1 MPFVAEKDGLL
12 YAHKLEYNLADHC
25 NLSCR
30 GCSHLS
36 PYVRKNSISIDTF
49 TRDVV
54 RLAEVYRVRRF
65 RFVGGEPLL
74 NRDIVRFAQA
84 VRASGI
90 ASQIEVVTNGL
101 LLRRVDDELLQ
112 HIDSVSV
119 SVYPAA
125 GDLTQSLHAAQQRC
139 RHHGVRLQIEYIDRF
154 RRMEMPRA
162 AEASPLVDEIFRS
175 CLIAHTWS
183 CQTFYSG
190 YFYLCSRPIYTDSY
204 LQRLGEPTRHFRDA
218 DGIALHE
225 PDLAARLR
233 AYLRSSHP
241 LSACQHCLGTVGKYE
256 RHSQLDANERKHPT
270 APAAA
275 IESIDAVRLRHLLLW
290 GRVSRAILKWLPSLR
305 VSRLLAM
312 AQTAM
317 IGD

>member
-12 YAHKLEYNLADHC
+12 YSHKLEYNLADHC

-30 GCSHLS
+30 ECSHLS
-36 PYVRKNSISIDTF
+36 PYVRKNFVALDVF
-49 TRDVV
+49 TRDLF
-54 RLAEVYRVRRF
+54 RLAEVYRVQRF

-74 NRDIVRFAQA
+74 NRDILRFAQA

-90 ASQIEVVTNGL
+90 ATEIEVVTNGV
-101 LLRRVDDELLQ
+101 LLRRVDEQLLR
-112 HIDSVSV
+112 HIDSISV

-125 GDLTQSLHAAQQRC
+125 GDLTESLRSTQRLC
-139 RHHGVRLQIEYIDRF
+139 RRHGVRLQVEHIDRF
-154 RRMEMPRA
+154 RRME
-162 AEASPLVDEIFRS
+162 ASHATADSSLVDEIFRS

-204 LQRLGEPTRHFRDA
+204 LEKLGQPPRHFRHT
-218 DGIALHE
+218 DGVALHE
-225 PDLAARLR
+225 PELGARLR
-233 AYLRSSHP
+233 AYLRSSQP

-256 RHSQLDANERKHPT
+256 PHAQLDASERKEPT
-270 APAAA
+270 APVAAR
-275 IESIDAVRLRHLLLW
+275 ESIDTTRLRHLLMW
-290 GRVSRAILKWLPSLR
+290 GRVSSAILKRLPSLR

-312 AQTAM
+312 AQTAV

>member
-1 MPFVAEKDGLL
+1 MPFVAEKNGLL

-30 GCSHLS
+30 ECSHLS
-36 PYVRKNSISIDTF
+36 PHVRKNFVSIDIF
-49 TRDVV
+49 TRDLV
-54 RLAEVYRVRRF
+54 RLAEVYRVQRF

-90 ASQIEVVTNGL
+90 ASEIEVVTNGL
-101 LLRRVDDELLQ
+101 LLRRVDDELLP
-112 HIDSVSV
+112 HIDIVSV

-125 GDLTQSLHAAQQRC
+125 GDLTQSLRATQGRC
-139 RHHGVRLQIEYIDRF
+139 RRHGVRLHVEHIDRF

-162 AEASPLVDEIFRS
+162 TEASLVDQIFRS

-204 LQRLGEPTRHFRDA
+204 LQKLGEPTRDFRNA
-218 DGIALHE
+218 DGLALHE
-225 PDLAARLR
+225 PKLAARLR
-233 AYLRSSHP
+233 AYLRSPQP

-256 RHSQLDANERKHPT
+256 RHAQLDADERKHPT

-275 IESIDAVRLRHLLLW
+275 RESIDAARLRHLLLW
-290 GRVSRAILKWLPSLR
+290 GRVSSAILKRLPSLR

-312 AQTAM
+312 AQTAI

>member
-12 YAHKLEYNLADHC
+12 YGHKLEYNLADHC
-25 NLSCR
+25 NLACR
-30 GCSHLS
+30 ECSHLS
-36 PYVRKNSISIDTF
+36 PYVRKNSVSIDIF
-49 TRDVV
+49 TRDLL
-54 RLAEVYRVRRF
+54 RLAEVYRVQRF

-90 ASQIEVVTNGL
+90 ATEIEVVTNGL
-101 LLRRVDDELLQ
+101 LLRRVDDQLLS
-112 HIDSVSV
+112 HIDAVSV

-125 GDLTQSLHAAQQRC
+125 GDLTQSLRALQRLC
-139 RHHGVRLQIEYIDRF
+139 RRHRVRLQVEHIDRF
-154 RRMEMPRA
+154 RRMEAPRA
-162 AEASPLVDEIFRS
+162 TADPSFVEEIFRS

-183 CQTFYSG
+183 CQTFYAG

-204 LQRLGEPTRHFRDA
+204 LQKLGEPPRHFRDT

-225 PDLAARLR
+225 PELAARLR
-233 AYLRSSHP
+233 AYLRSPQP

-256 RHSQLDANERKHPT
+256 PHTQLDVNERKHPT
-270 APAAA
+270 APAAPGD
-275 IESIDAVRLRHLLLW
+275 SIDAARLRHLLMW
-290 GRVSRAILKWLPSLR
+290 GRVSSAILKRLPSLR

-312 AQTAM
+312 AQTAV